1 MIYLVEEGFN
11 DLELV
16 RAISFLP
23 GVIAIE
29 KVGDFLDPSKDVVI
43 THRLGAS
50 GAEGICPVIDRSGL
64 LTRPD
69 GSRYIPHGW
78 GKPVFANP
86 GGQFPG
92 PRNLIST
99 RISTQEELDN
109 LALVPSQTRQV
120 IVLVDGVSHLKL
132 GEYKLTDNPRLAQT
146 SEGIRV
152 CDGEPIIVLDAAK
165 LSDSFIT
172 IMGNY
177 TKFHLPLHR
186 LPMGNSLPVNHHD
199 TQAVERGARIYYHP
213 FMLEGHN
220 PKVQTKMLSMN
231 RKHHQAQADYL
242 EAVFG
247 LDQLVDRIQESIH
260 HA

>member
-1 MIYLVEEGFN
+1 MGGESPFSQTL
-11 DLELV
+11 
-16 RAISFLP
+16 
-23 GVIAIE
+23 GVSSPA
-29 KVGDFLDPSKDVVI
+29 
-43 THRLGAS
+43 
-50 GAEGICPVIDRSGL
+50 
-64 LTRPD
+64 
-69 GSRYIPHGW
+69 
-78 GKPVFANP
+78 
-86 GGQFPG
+86 

-99 RISTQEELDN
+99 RMSTQEELDN

-120 IVLVDGVSHLKL
+120 IVLVDGVSGLNP
-132 GEYKLTDNPRLAQT
+132 GEYELTDNPRLTQM

-152 CDGEPIIVLDAAK
+152 CYGEPIIVLDAAK

-186 LPMGNSLPVNHHD
+186 LPVGNSLPVNHHD

-213 FMLEGHN
+213 FMLEGRSS
-220 PKVQTKMLSMN
+220 KVQTKMQSMN

-247 LDQLVDRIQESIH
+247 LNQLLDRIQESIH
-260 HA
+260 HV